1 MSGSGISWAIC
12 NSAPRSRQITTPAPP
27 PLRRMPFL
35 PPNQQRQSTEGINK
49 LTYLLT
55 YLLIIPPNQILVFI
69 SFISRSVD
77 FSSWFYHFTAA
88 VKRHKTAA
96 PILTVHCQLIRT
108 SDAIS
113 TLAFYPIE
121 ILCVKTVRSKSCR
134 TQTFFALNI
143 RIL

>member
-1 MSGSGISWAIC
+1 VSGSGISWAIC
-12 NSAPRSRQITTPAPP
+12 KSAPRSRQITTPAPP

-55 YLLIIPPNQILVFI
+55 YYSAKPDPRLHQFYQSQCRLQQLVL
-69 SFISRSVD
+69 SLHRSRETSQNG
-77 FSSWFYHFTAA
+77 SSYSA
-88 VKRHKTAA
+88 
-96 PILTVHCQLIRT
+96 VHCQLIRT